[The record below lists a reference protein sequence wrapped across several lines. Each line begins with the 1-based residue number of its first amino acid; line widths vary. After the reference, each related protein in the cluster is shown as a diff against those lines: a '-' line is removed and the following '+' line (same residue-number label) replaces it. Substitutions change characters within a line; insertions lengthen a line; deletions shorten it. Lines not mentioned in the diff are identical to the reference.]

1 MRLLRASLAAL
12 LVGMI
17 IAPAA
22 VLAQGP
28 LELTTPFPSIVAD
41 PGATAKFVVGVDT
54 DTPGRVDLTVVS
66 QPTGWTTRL
75 RGGGSTIAA
84 VFTTTTTDVP
94 PRIHAEFTAEVAVPA
109 DVTPG
114 TNQVVIEGR
123 TAAGITSRLTL
134 DIAVEQQSAG
144 AVTLS
149 ADFPSLRG
157 STAASFR
164 FNLSLHNGTNQQ
176 VTFGLET
183 DAPAG
188 WTVDARPS
196 GSDQAASAVVDAGG
210 DTSIA
215 VTAKAPVDEV
225 AGPYNIV
232 VRAVGGPVPVEAPLQ
247 VEITGSFAMALDTS
261 DSRLNARATAGSAT
275 VLTLVVTNNGS
286 APLTNVALSATP
298 PRNWKVDFSPATI
311 PAIAPGASE
320 NVSVSITAAND
331 ALAGD
336 YVLTMTARNGDAN
349 SKVDIRTTV
358 ETSPIGYVIG
368 IAILILVAVGLFFVF
383 QRYGRR

>member
-1 MRLLRASLAAL
+1 MA
-12 LVGMI
+12 
-17 IAPAA
+17 
-22 VLAQGP
+22 
-28 LELTTPFPSIVAD
+28 
-41 PGATAKFVVGVDT
+41 
-54 DTPGRVDLTVVS
+54 
-66 QPTGWTTRL
+66 
-75 RGGGSTIAA
+75 
-84 VFTTTTTDVP
+84 
-94 PRIHAEFTAEVAVPA
+94 
-109 DVTPG
+109 PG

-134 DIAVEQQSAG
+134 DIAIEQQEAG
-144 AVTLS
+144 AVTLT

-157 STAASFR
+157 STSATFR

-183 DAPAG
+183 DAPQG

-196 GSDQAASAVVDAGG
+196 GSEQAASAVVDAGG
-210 DTSIA
+210 NTSIA
-215 VTAKAPVDEV
+215 VTAKAPVDAP
-225 AGPYNIV
+225 AGTYNIV
-232 VRAVGGPVPVEAPLQ
+232 VRAVGGPVPAEAPLQ

-286 APLTNVALSATP
+286 APLTNVALTSTP
-298 PRNWKVDFSPATI
+298 PRNWKVDFSPTTI

-320 NVSVSITAAND
+320 NVQVSITAAND

-336 YVLTMTARNGDAN
+336 YVLTLSARNADAN

>member
-28 LELTTPFPSIVAD
+28 LELTTPFPSVVAD

-54 DTPGRVDLTVVS
+54 DTAQRVDLTVVS
-66 QPTGWTTRL
+66 QPTGWSTRL

-94 PRIHAEFTAEVAVPA
+94 PRTHAEFSAEVSVPA

-183 DAPAG
+183 DAPQG
-188 WTVDARPS
+188 WTVDARPA

-210 DTSIA
+210 DTSIS
-215 VTAKAPVDEV
+215 VTAKAPVDEI

-232 VRAVGGPVPVEAPLQ
+232 VRAIGGPVPVEAALQ

-286 APLTNVALSATP
+286 APLTGVAITSTP

-311 PAIAPGASE
+311 PTIAPGASE
-320 NVSVSITAAND
+320 NVQVSITAAND

-336 YVLTMTARNGDAN
+336 YVLTISARNADAN
-349 SKVDIRTTV
+349 KSIDIRTTV
-358 ETSPIGYVIG
+358 ETSSIGYVIG
-368 IAILILVAVGLFFVF
+368 IAILVLVAVGLFFVF